1 MSSSGS
7 LSSPRSVSKSGAV
20 SGVRTAVFGLL
31 TVVGG
36 ALFMY
41 SWFQPWWSAFI
52 VALKENGITIFPY
65 AMVVGG
71 GLKDYPQLLE
81 GADMPDW
88 FFKAMW
94 IYLGLAMG
102 VLVYSLFLGEER
114 VKLFKFNLSV
124 SQLLVGFVGLSIII
138 FFVTFLVVVA
148 VRASGFYNAPLQGTV
163 FVHTAEHEGNAES
176 YVNTGLQMGFWLA
189 VVAGPF
195 LTALAVFRDKIV
207 GRA

>member
-1 MSSSGS
+1 M
-7 LSSPRSVSKSGAV
+7 SKSGTMT
-20 SGVRTAVFGLL
+20 GVRAAIFGVL
-31 TVVGG
+31 TLVGG
-36 ALFMY
+36 GLFLY
-41 SWFQPWWSAFI
+41 SWFQPWWGAFV

-71 GLKDYPQLLE
+71 GLKDYPQLLI

-102 VLVYSLFLGEER
+102 VLMYSLFISEER
-114 VKLFKFNLSV
+114 IRLGKFKLSL
-124 SQLLVGFVGLSIII
+124 SQLLVGLVGVSIII
-138 FFVTFLVVVA
+138 FVVTFVIVVA

-163 FVHTAEHEGNAES
+163 FVHTTEHEGNAES
-176 YVNTGLQMGFWLA
+176 YVNTGLQIGYWLA
-189 VVAGPF
+189 LVAGPY
-195 LTALAVFRDKIV
+195 LTAIAVFRDKIV